1 MDLIQAKLVKENIN
15 SVENTNIDLY
25 IKEVFNTAACL
36 PSPPEALDLAF
47 FVKYIVHINPE
58 NLQYASKRLQN
69 NKEIVLNAISQDGNT
84 LRFASEALRNNK
96 QIVLTAIKPHD
107 DSKQTCPQAMQY
119 ASKKLKNDKQFIT
132 EALKRSNEVSNY
144 ISANV
149 EHSVE
154 DERTLNPIMKIT
166 TIMDRIKIIV
176 QEANKNKASK
186 LKK

>member
-1 MDLIQAKLVKENIN
+1 MNSTEKSAIKTIYNISPDIEQN
-15 SVENTNIDLY
+15 
-25 IKEVFNTAACL
+25 IKEVFKNAGRL
-36 PSPPEALDLAF
+36 PTLEQALDLAF

-96 QIVLTAIKPHD
+96 QIVLTAIKTHD
-107 DSKQTCPQAMQY
+107 ESKQTCPQAMQY
-119 ASKKLKNDKQFIT
+119 ASNKLKNDKQFIT
-132 EALKRSNEVSNY
+132 EALRRSNEVSNY
-144 ISANV
+144 ISANF
-149 EHSVE
+149 EHAIE
-154 DERTLNPIMKIT
+154 NERTLNPIMKIT
-166 TIMDRIKIIV
+166 TVMDRIKIIV